1 MTCDKY
7 ERMPAMIY
15 ALILAGG
22 IGSRMGNVEKP
33 KQFLHIGNKP
43 IIVHTVEKFYV
54 NAKIDRI
61 IVLCPEQWVSYTCD
75 LLKKYQAISDRISVI
90 AGGTTRNET
99 IMNGIRFIEEHEGLT
114 GDTVVVTHDA
124 VRPFVTHRIIE
135 ENIALAEAGYACDT
149 VIPAT
154 DTIVESKNGQII
166 SSIPDRSKYY
176 QGQTPQ
182 SFRALR
188 FKKLYESLG
197 EDEKAVLTD
206 AAKVFVIK
214 GDEVKLVQGEN
225 FNIKVTYP
233 YDLQLAE
240 VLLGGD
246 KDC

>member
-1 MTCDKY
+1 
-7 ERMPAMIY
+7 MIY

-33 KQFLHIGNKP
+33 KQFLHIGQKP
-43 IIVHTVEKFYV
+43 IIVHTLEKFYV
-54 NAKIDRI
+54 NSKIDRI
-61 IVLCPEQWVSYTCD
+61 VVLCPEQWVSYTRD
-75 LLKKYQAISDRISVI
+75 LLKKYLTASDNINII
-90 AGGTTRNET
+90 AGGATRNET
-99 IMNGIRFIEEHEGLT
+99 IMNGIRFIAEQGELAE
-114 GDTVVVTHDA
+114 DTVVVTHDA

-135 ENIALAEAGYACDT
+135 ENIELAQAGYACDT

-154 DTIVESKNGQII
+154 DTIVESMDGQAI
-166 SSIPDRSKYY
+166 SAIPDRSKYY

-182 SFRALR
+182 SFRANR
-188 FKKLYESLG
+188 FKELYESLS
-197 EDEKAVLTD
+197 EEEKAVLTD

-214 GDEVKLVQGEN
+214 GEEVKLVQGET

>member
-1 MTCDKY
+1 
-7 ERMPAMIY
+7 MIY

-33 KQFLHIGNKP
+33 KQFLHIGQKP
-43 IIVHTVEKFYV
+43 IIVHTLEKFYV
-54 NAKIDRI
+54 NSKIDRI
-61 IVLCPEQWVSYTCD
+61 VVLCPEQWVSYTRD
-75 LLKKYQAISDRISVI
+75 LLKKYLAASDNINII
-90 AGGTTRNET
+90 AGGATRNET
-99 IMNGIRFIEEHEGLT
+99 IMNGIRFIAEQGELAE
-114 GDTVVVTHDA
+114 DTVVVTHDA

-135 ENIALAEAGYACDT
+135 ENIELAQAGYACDT

-154 DTIVESKNGQII
+154 DTIVESKDGQVII
-166 SSIPDRSKYY
+166 SIPDRSKYY

-182 SFRALR
+182 SFRAAR
-188 FKKLYESLG
+188 FKELYESLS
-197 EDEKAVLTD
+197 EEEKAVLTD

-214 GDEVKLVQGEN
+214 DEEVKLVQGET